1 MKTIK
6 ILGLFL
12 ASVIVGL
19 GFSGCKEDVYQSRI
33 KELILTDMTFPSDA
47 SSGIQTF
54 RYEDMSHYAISSN
67 ATWCQAKI
75 YKDSSQ
81 IWVNV
86 DANKEYDQRVAVITL
101 SDVTDTTQAR
111 TFNVTQAQL
120 DALLI
125 DDQYTHFSDIA
136 TSGGQVTIKVKSNV
150 PFSLKIDEN
159 NKDWIT
165 QNLEA
170 KTRGLQDSS
179 IVLDIAKNESCADR
193 TGYAYIVNGKKSD
206 EIDTITIKQR
216 FDAILDVDPLV
227 LSIDELGGIV
237 KVTVKTNIVYDIYS
251 QSDWITKSST
261 KQENDT
267 TAIESFRVE
276 PLTDSKKSR
285 TGYVII
291 ENAAWDDLQKKVK
304 ITQTRSL
311 YIENGDISV
320 DVGSSVK
327 IELTNTTGD
336 DNVIWESSNK
346 KVATVTSD
354 GTVEGVSQ
362 GTATITVSSSDSEH
376 TYSVKVVVRKAA
388 EEESGNDKQT

>member
-1 MKTIK
+1 
-6 ILGLFL
+6 
-12 ASVIVGL
+12 
-19 GFSGCKEDVYQSRI
+19 
-33 KELILTDMTFPSDA
+33 
-47 SSGIQTF
+47 
-54 RYEDMSHYAISSN
+54 MSFCS
-67 ATWCQAKI
+67 
-75 YKDSSQ
+75 
-81 IWVNV
+81 
-86 DANKEYDQRVAVITL
+86 E
-101 SDVTDTTQAR
+101 
-111 TFNVTQAQL
+111 
-120 DALLI
+120 
-125 DDQYTHFSDIA
+125 
-136 TSGGQVTIKVKSNV
+136 
-150 PFSLKIDEN
+150 E
-159 NKDWIT
+159 
-165 QNLEA
+165 
-170 KTRGLQDSS
+170 
-179 IVLDIAKNESCADR
+179 
-193 TGYAYIVNGKKSD
+193 
-206 EIDTITIKQR
+206 
-216 FDAILDVDPLV
+216 
-227 LSIDELGGIV
+227 
-237 KVTVKTNIVYDIYS
+237 VTVKTNVVYDIYS

-327 IELTNTTGD
+327 VELTNNTGD